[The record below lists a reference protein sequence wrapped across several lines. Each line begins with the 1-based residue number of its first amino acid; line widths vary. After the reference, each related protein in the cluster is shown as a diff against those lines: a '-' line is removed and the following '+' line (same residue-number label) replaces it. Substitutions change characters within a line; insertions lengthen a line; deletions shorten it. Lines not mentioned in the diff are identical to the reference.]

1 MMLVKGFSPKG
12 VLSVKECV
20 VIFHRE
26 QSNWCSR
33 EMIYWTAR
41 GEGIEGMYIN
51 VDLCRRVG
59 LTKGKCLPE
68 TRH

>member
-33 EMIYWTAR
+33 EMIYWTAGGGGGGG
-41 GEGIEGMYIN
+41 GEVE
-51 VDLCRRVG
+51 
-59 LTKGKCLPE
+59 E
-68 TRH
+68 H